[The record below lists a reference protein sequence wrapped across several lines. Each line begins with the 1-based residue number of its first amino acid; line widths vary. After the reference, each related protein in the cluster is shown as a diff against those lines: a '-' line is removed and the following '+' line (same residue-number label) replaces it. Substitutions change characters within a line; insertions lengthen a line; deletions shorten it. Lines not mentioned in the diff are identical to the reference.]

1 MENAHNIIIECPV
14 CGQRVGGGTFDH
26 FGNGVLLEMIKDV
39 VFIVIT
45 TKLTIFL
52 LNWYKANEQ

>member
-1 MENAHNIIIECPV
+1 VENAHNIIIECPV

-52 LNWYKANEQ
+52 LN